1 MTQKFTE
8 KHRFL
13 FSMQTKQPK
22 FNLCKSVRF
31 CVFCVL
37 LAHFYISTLKKYRKT
52 LANSKIM
59 RTFAPVFEK
68 HLLNTTKDGPFV
80 YRLGRKIFILERG
93 VRFSHG
99 LLHQTTSAKAEKKDG
114 PFVYRL
120 GRKIFILERGVR
132 FSHGLPEKSYLRNR
146 VTLFLFS
153 DIFITFVKQAN
164 EKEIRI

>member
-1 MTQKFTE
+1 ME
-8 KHRFL
+8 K
-13 FSMQTKQPK
+13 
-22 FNLCKSVRF
+22 CG
-31 CVFCVL
+31 
-37 LAHFYISTLKKYRKT
+37 ISSKKTPQT

-99 LLHQTTSAKAEKKDG
+99 LLPKTTSAKAEKKDG

-132 FSHGLPEKSYLRNR
+132 FSHGLPKKGYPRNR
-146 VTLFLFS
+146 VTLFYSGKISLPLPES
-153 DIFITFVKQAN
+153 IYK
-164 EKEIRI
+164 IRRRRYPHEYQKHQCGTVPPVELHRR